1 MLRKRKFALPRRYF
15 RFRLSVFLK
24 FFDTFFLALWWRN
37 YSLQRFTPEK
47 YLTFSCNDVLLMPF
61 PANAFILQIY
71 AASGH
76 YAALGLKTAVETA
89 LLAQLEEELANEE
102 LTAEDLSAALAV
114 I

>member
-1 MLRKRKFALPRRYF
+1 
-15 RFRLSVFLK
+15 
-24 FFDTFFLALWWRN
+24 
-37 YSLQRFTPEK
+37 
-47 YLTFSCNDVLLMPF
+47 
-61 PANAFILQIY
+61 LQIY

-114 I
+114 S